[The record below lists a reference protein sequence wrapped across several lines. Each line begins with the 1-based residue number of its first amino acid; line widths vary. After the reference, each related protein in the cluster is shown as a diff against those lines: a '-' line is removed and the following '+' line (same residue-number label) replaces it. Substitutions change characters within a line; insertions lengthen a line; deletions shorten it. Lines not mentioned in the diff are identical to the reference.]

1 MILVAFCEKILDND
15 KLVRTP
21 RESNSNEGNNTNLKK
36 KWIFGMGHIYVI
48 NKMGPKGLC
57 LWAKKFCIPIYMDR
71 GSG

>member
-1 MILVAFCEKILDND
+1 
-15 KLVRTP
+15 
-21 RESNSNEGNNTNLKK
+21 
-36 KWIFGMGHIYVI
+36 MGHIYVI